1 MKVAGRDKLALIFG
15 VTSRT
20 INDWEIKGMPHTSR
34 GKGHAIQYETA
45 DCINWRVS
53 GSRTGLQAEKER
65 LTREQADAKEIENEQ
80 QRGELVPQ
88 RKVTQE
94 ILEQWSIL
102 ITHLEL
108 LPGRLAASVAAMG
121 ADYDAA
127 HTVIGDEIVR
137 LRSELAAGLSKPAG
151 GDVDPA
157 PKKKRKR
164 VGRPRKKAK
173 RRSKRRTRAVGNK

>member
-1 MKVAGRDKLALIFG
+1 
-15 VTSRT
+15 
-20 INDWEIKGMPHTSR
+20 MPHESR
-34 GKGHAIQYETA
+34 GNGRPILYESA

-53 GSRTGLQAEKER
+53 GSRTGLQAERER

-80 QRGELVPQ
+80 ARGELVPQ

-94 ILEQWSIL
+94 ILDQWSIL

-137 LRSELAAGLSKPAG
+137 LRSELAAGLSKPACA
-151 GDVDPA
+151 DVDSTA
-157 PKKKRKR
+157 AKKRER
-164 VGRPRKKAK
+164 VGGQRKKAK
-173 RRSKRRTRAVGNK
+173 RGGKRGTGTVADG